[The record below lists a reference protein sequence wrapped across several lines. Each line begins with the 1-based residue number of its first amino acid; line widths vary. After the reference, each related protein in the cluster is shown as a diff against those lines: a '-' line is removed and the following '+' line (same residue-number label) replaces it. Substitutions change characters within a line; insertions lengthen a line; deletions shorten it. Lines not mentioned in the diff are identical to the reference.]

1 MSSFS
6 GLSAILTVSL
16 VALLTVQMLKDK
28 FEMVENYGEQD
39 DNGHNMNMDYMQP
52 HTTRD
57 VSTARNVREVA
68 QELPVHARNLNDV
81 AKHEQTPF
89 VAGDFFSPPFVSQ
102 NASANGWN
110 GFPEAFAMYQQ
121 QLNAMTPNDKQLE
134 LIGSSTQSLPGPN
147 TWTQDSFAQANVN
160 TGRAANLSL
169 CSQNMNTFAVRNSAV
184 ASSLLPEN
192 SELFKGHGHLE
203 GFSDCDVTNT
213 LANQVFLTPRGQVG
227 VNTVAGSLRNQNQ
240 SLRSEPPNPVLQ
252 VGPWNLSTIY
262 PDLTRRPLEGCG
274 PSFGLYGNGPN
285 GGGTPTAIAP

>member
-1 MSSFS
+1 MNSFS

-39 DNGHNMNMDYMQP
+39 DNGNNMNIDYMQP

-57 VSTARNVREVA
+57 ESTAKNVREIA
-68 QELPVHARNLNDV
+68 EALPVHARNLNGV
-81 AKHEQTPF
+81 AKHGNTPF
-89 VAGDFFSPPFVSQ
+89 VTGDFFSPPFVSQ
-102 NASANGWN
+102 NANANGWN

-121 QLNAMTPNDKQLE
+121 QLNSMTPNNKQLE

-169 CSQNMNTFAVRNSAV
+169 CSQNMNTFAVGNSAV
-184 ASSLLPEN
+184 ASSLLPQN
-192 SELFKGHGHLE
+192 SALFNGQLE

-213 LANQVFLTPRGQVG
+213 LANQVFLTPGGQAG
-227 VNTVAGSLRNQNQ
+227 VNTVAGSLRNGNQ
-240 SLRSEPPNPVLQ
+240 SLRSEPPNPVLA

-285 GGGTPTAIAP
+285 GSGTPTAIAP